1 MWCTNRQMVL
11 LRGECEITQTLNPI
25 VWIIWLKKYWNFAH
39 KIRNIQ
45 RASKIIINGDL
56 LDKMLRLFYC
66 LLFPVT
72 GSQKKMEIWVGGGYL
87 ELGNLD
93 GRGFLWS
100 GKSSQRGGGG
110 AVSKMLIIFRWGWWV
125 FSGLTQCPKCHGFFC
140 CRKSFN
146 TFVDGNNWTVLWLV
160 GHSNFYGSTS
170 CTLELKIK
178 FLGYF
183 RKKDE
188 VYK

>member
-25 VWIIWLKKYWNFAH
+25 VWIIWLKKYWNLAH

-93 GRGFLWS
+93 RRGVLVVWEIQS
-100 GKSSQRGGGG
+100 EGG
-110 AVSKMLIIFRWGWWV
+110 AVSKMLIIFWWGWWI
-125 FSGLTQCPKCHGFFC
+125 FSGVTQCPKCHGFFC
-140 CRKSFN
+140 CMKSFN
-146 TFVDGNNWTVLWLV
+146 TFVNGNNWTVLWLV

-170 CTLELKIK
+170 CTLELKMK